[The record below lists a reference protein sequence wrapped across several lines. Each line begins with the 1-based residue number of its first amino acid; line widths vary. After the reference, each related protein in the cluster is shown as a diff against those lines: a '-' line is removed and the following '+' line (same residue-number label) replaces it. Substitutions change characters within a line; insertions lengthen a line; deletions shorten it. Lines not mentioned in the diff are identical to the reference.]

1 VHDEFEAVWTRS
13 WPTALLAVP
22 YELKTRFRDRW
33 VRFHC
38 LPESKR
44 YAEDDSEYAVILGR
58 YNTVLDDLFSGGGV
72 NIVTAK
78 YDAEPECC
86 EPRRVWRT
94 VVSEEDPVFGN
105 TYAHLFLDQG
115 EWQRGMI
122 DESLRQVAD
131 YQSAGGIVTDMEA
144 RWLFH
149 PYDGGM
155 DVIAPTTADRD
166 ALRDRHRD
174 WLSKHPQGY

>member
-1 VHDEFEAVWTRS
+1 M
-13 WPTALLAVP
+13 ALLAVP
-22 YELKTRFRDRW
+22 FELKTQFGDRW

-44 YAEDDSEYAVILGR
+44 YAENESEYAVILDR
-58 YNTVLDDLFSGGGV
+58 YNTVLDGLFNGGGV
-72 NIVTAK
+72 YMVKVK
-78 YDAEPECC
+78 YDGEPEWS
-86 EPRRVWRT
+86 EHPQAWRT
-94 VVSEEDPVFGN
+94 VVSEEDPEFGN
-105 TYAHLFLDQG
+105 TYAHLFLARS
-115 EWQRGMI
+115 EWRRGLI
-122 DESLRQVAD
+122 DEALRRVAD
-131 YQSAGGIVTDMEA
+131 YQDVGGVVTDLEA

-174 WLSKHPQGY
+174 WLSNHPQGY